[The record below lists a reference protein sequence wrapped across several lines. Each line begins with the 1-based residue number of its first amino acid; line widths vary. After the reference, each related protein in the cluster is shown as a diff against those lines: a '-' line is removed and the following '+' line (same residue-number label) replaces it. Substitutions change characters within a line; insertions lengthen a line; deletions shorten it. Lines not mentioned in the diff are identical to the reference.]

1 MAAIQRTEVQYVRC
15 IKPNANKSKD
25 ELDCAMVVEQ
35 LRCAGV
41 VEVGGWVGEVF
52 QLGFSRFARCLVQG
66 MHLFVTPSSLLIGGF
81 LLLPSCI

>member
-15 IKPNANKSKD
+15 IKPNANKSKH

-41 VEVGGWVGEVF
+41 VEVGGWVG
-52 QLGFSRFARCLVQG
+52 G
-66 MHLFVTPSSLLIGGF
+66 
-81 LLLPSCI
+81 